1 MRLLIVS
8 EGNKLD
14 FAKISS
20 CLKSEVELL
29 RPSSLSELE
38 RISLDIDN
46 DVLLLSVTTFTQR
59 ELAFLQRLIAFSAIP
74 LLINAQ
80 TWQADDLKSLLTCGR
95 VTFVPGQL
103 EMSRLN
109 DLLVLAK
116 LRYELAEQQLQEI
129 STLQGC
135 LEEQKQMAR
144 VKSKLQATGLSES
157 QAHQLLQKEAMK
169 QGLPL
174 AQLVKQFL

>member
-14 FAKISS
+14 FANVSS
-20 CLKSEVELL
+20 YLNSEVELL
-29 RPSSLSELE
+29 SPLSLSELE
-38 RISLDIDN
+38 RLPLDVDK
-46 DVLLLSVTTFTQR
+46 DVMLLSVTTFAR
-59 ELAFLQRLIAFSAIP
+59 KELAFLQRLIAFSAIP

-80 TWQADDLKSLLTCGR
+80 SWQADDLKSLLTCGR

-135 LEEQKQMAR
+135 LEEQKQLAK
-144 VKSKLQATGLSES
+144 VKSKLQAKGLSES